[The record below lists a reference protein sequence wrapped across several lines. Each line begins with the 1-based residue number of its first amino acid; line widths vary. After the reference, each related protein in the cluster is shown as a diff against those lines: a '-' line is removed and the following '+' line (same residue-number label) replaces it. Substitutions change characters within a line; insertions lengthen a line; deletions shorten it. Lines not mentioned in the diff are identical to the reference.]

1 MDKVFL
7 VLMQPLFDGS
17 DGIGWGRLGG
27 IILVDL
33 LAVYLAQERHYHHG
47 DDGVESACV
56 WCVSGKKSREER
68 QTEKRVKRRGADRD
82 EPKSALKKD

>member
-33 LAVYLAQERHYHHG
+33 LAVYLA
-47 DDGVESACV
+47 
-56 WCVSGKKSREER
+56 
-68 QTEKRVKRRGADRD
+68 
-82 EPKSALKKD
+82 